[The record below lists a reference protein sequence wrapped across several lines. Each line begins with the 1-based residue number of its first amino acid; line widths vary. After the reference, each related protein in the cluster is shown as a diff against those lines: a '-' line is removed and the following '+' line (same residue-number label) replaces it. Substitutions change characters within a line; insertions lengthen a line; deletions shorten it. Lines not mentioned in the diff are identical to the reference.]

1 MDLFLARHL
10 SWDNLGETAL
20 YFSKRYI
27 FYTAM
32 VLASLIIEFSFQ
44 LFHLTPEHRNAEIV
58 EMSIK
63 LNYTTILNI
72 IFAGVGSILL
82 YRFWKTN
89 GIEMLKKMK

>member
-1 MDLFLARHL
+1 M
-10 SWDNLGETAL
+10 
-20 YFSKRYI
+20 
-27 FYTAM
+27 
-32 VLASLIIEFSFQ
+32 
-44 LFHLTPEHRNAEIV
+44 TPEQRNSEIV

-72 IFAGVGSILL
+72 IFAGVGAILL